1 MVMIKIRRRMVRMEK
16 MEMII
21 KIWLNN
27 NKNNRNNYKERILAW
42 I

>member
-1 MVMIKIRRRMVRMEK
+1 MIKIRRRMVRMEK